1 MFPPHEYQLLDFGK
15 GRKLERFGRLI
26 LDRPCPAADRSVRA
40 DDAMWARAD
49 GRFDRSDGKRGE
61 WTSSGNLPPQWTIH
75 HGSITLELRPT
86 EFGHLGVFPEQATNW
101 DWIADQLGNA
111 GSLLKKGATAGLS
124 SSAKPEPPQNTAGQ
138 ASSGTQAAGR
148 PPEVLNLFA
157 YTGGSTLA
165 AAAAGAKV
173 VHVDSA
179 KNTVARARRNA
190 ELSGMAGAPI
200 RWITDDAVKFVRREL
215 RRGNGYDAVI
225 LDPPSYGHG
234 ARGEVWRL
242 SKHLPLLLEMCGRLT
257 TGRRRF
263 ILFTCHTPDFD
274 AARLQ
279 EIMADALGDSAA
291 GTLSGGELSIP
302 AATGR
307 ALASGVAIRWEASS

>member
-15 GRKLERFGRLI
+15 GRKLERFGSLI
-26 LDRPCPAADRSVRA
+26 LDRPCPAAERLARA
-40 DDAMWARAD
+40 DTAKWNRAD
-49 GRFDRSDGKRGE
+49 GRFDRADGKRGE
-61 WTSSGNLPPQWTIH
+61 WRSSGNLPRQWTIH
-75 HGSITLELRPT
+75 HASITLELRPT

-101 DWIADQLGNA
+101 DWIAERLEND
-111 GSLLKKGATAGLS
+111 
-124 SSAKPEPPQNTAGQ
+124 
-138 ASSGTQAAGR
+138 GR

-157 YTGGSTLA
+157 YTGGGTLA
-165 AAAAGAKV
+165 TAASGARV

-190 ELSGMAGAPI
+190 ELSGMADAPI
-200 RWITDDAVKFVRREL
+200 RWITDDALKFVRREL

-257 TGRRRF
+257 AGRRRF
-263 ILFTCHTPDFD
+263 ILLTCHTPGFD
-274 AARLQ
+274 AARLK
-279 EIMADALGDSAA
+279 EIMADALDDSAA
-291 GTLSGGELSIP
+291 GTLSGGELSIA

-307 ALASGVAIRWEASS
+307 VLPSGVAVRWEAR

>member
-15 GRKLERFGRLI
+15 GRKLERFGSLI
-26 LDRPCPAADRSVRA
+26 LDRPCADAERSARA
-40 DDAMWARAD
+40 DDALWDRAD

-61 WTSSGNLPPQWTIH
+61 WTSSGNLPPQWTVH

-101 DWIADQLGNA
+101 DWIAER
-111 GSLLKKGATAGLS
+111 LKNGA
-124 SSAKPEPPQNTAGQ
+124 
-138 ASSGTQAAGR
+138 R

-190 ELSGMAGAPI
+190 DLSGMADAPI
-200 RWITDDAVKFVRREL
+200 RWIADDAAKFVRREL

-257 TGRRRF
+257 AGRRRL
-263 ILFTCHTPDFD
+263 ILLTCHTPGFD
-274 AARLQ
+274 AARLK
-279 EIMADALGDSAA
+279 EIMADALDDSAA
-291 GTLSGGELSIP
+291 GTLSGGELSIA

-307 ALASGVAIRWEASS
+307 VLPSGVAVRWESS